1 MAPLLLLLLFCLLK
15 LHLQHVEAV
24 AGRVGQEYYVAE
36 PFWGPSNPSVGASLP
51 LSPSGLPCTV
61 YSATGKIRC
70 LTKSQATPRPSTPI
84 IPAPWMMVPGPAFLG
99 QPAKKGQ
106 GGCWPNAMKI

>member
-1 MAPLLLLLLFCLLK
+1 MAPLLLLLLLFSLLK

-51 LSPSGLPCTV
+51 LSLSGLPCTV
-61 YSATGKIRC
+61 HSATGEIRC
-70 LTKSQATPRPSTPI
+70 LTKSASHPPPQYPHHPGSMDDGTWTSL
-84 IPAPWMMVPGPAFLG
+84 PWAASQKRARWMLA
-99 QPAKKGQ
+99 
-106 GGCWPNAMKI
+106 